1 MTTVCPVTS
10 IVILDGAA
18 IIQMLKPVAV
28 KTFEEYTS
36 QIFVPYIM
44 SQFQKAL
51 RVDLVWDR
59 YIEGSLK
66 STARAKRG
74 KGIRRRVDARAL
86 IPSNWQDFL
95 RVEGN
100 KTDLFKFLSRALMQS
115 SIPEEKQLVVTDG
128 ESVMCMPA
136 LDESDLVSI
145 SPCSHE
151 EADTRMLLHA
161 KHAAHHGHNKILVRT
176 VDTDVVVLAVCLA
189 HGLGTDY
196 ELWLAFGAGKNFR
209 YLSAHGIAVS
219 LGPNK
224 AQALPLFHALT
235 GCDTVSSFVGHG
247 KKTAW
252 NTWNA
257 LPELTNAL
265 LTLSCAPSNIPGDTM
280 SVIER
285 FVILLYDRT
294 SMCTEIDQARQKLF
308 AKRTNVKQIPPTRA
322 AMEQHIKRAIYQGGH
337 LWGQTLVASPVL
349 PSPTNWGWMKTTDG
363 MFEPYWSTL
372 PEASKVCSELV
383 SCKCKKGCVK
393 NCKCKKMGLECTA
406 LCTCEGDCSQD

>member
-1 MTTVCPVTS
+1 MKYSNRTHTYTQNTLIEQSFSIPDNRGSGDNRGSTVHDFQLYSLVCDRGFKGLMQQLEPRYE
-10 IVILDGAA
+10 I
-18 IIQMLKPVAV
+18 PHR
-28 KTFEEYTS
+28 KTFS
-36 QIFVPYIM
+36 RSV
-44 SQFQKAL
+44 
-51 RVDLVWDR
+51 
-59 YIEGSLK
+59 
-66 STARAKRG
+66 
-74 KGIRRRVDARAL
+74 
-86 IPSNWQDFL
+86 IPS
-95 RVEGN
+95 
-100 KTDLFKFLSRALMQS
+100 
-115 SIPEEKQLVVTDG
+115 IYEEVK
-128 ESVMCMPA
+128 
-136 LDESDLVSI
+136 
-145 SPCSHE
+145 
-151 EADTRMLLHA
+151 
-161 KHAAHHGHNKILVRT
+161 
-176 VDTDVVVLAVCLA
+176 
-189 HGLGTDY
+189 
-196 ELWLAFGAGKNFR
+196 
-209 YLSAHGIAVS
+209 
-219 LGPNK
+219 PNK
-224 AQALPLFHALT
+224 AQAFPLFHVLT

-285 FVILLYDRT
+285 FVILLYDST

-322 AMEQHIKRAIYQGGH
+322 ALEHIKRTIHQGGH

-383 SCKCKKGCVK
+383 SCKCKMGCVK